1 MAEQPRLTNK
11 QRRALA
17 REERRRAEAA
27 AAQKKQ
33 RVRTRNGLVTF
44 AIVGVIA
51 AVLLQAFMGGT
62 ASLDDA
68 IQVSRSEVA
77 AARDAAGCTTL
88 AERQPLPDAFHFEAN
103 QAPNPSLI
111 YPDIRPTHSGPHT
124 ATTHPVLSSSRRQVS
139 EVSSTHNLEHG
150 TIIVW
155 YDPDQVD
162 RSTVSDISDWAELL
176 NENGFRRDLG
186 GVGIMSSP
194 YTDPGISSSKA
205 VALRAWGTAV
215 DCDTW
220 DESVGMGFVLE
231 HFGTNGIAPERPM
244 APFPTDVLQWADNGA
259 VNDTGDEADDATDD
273 ATDGQGPSSA
283 N

>member
-1 MAEQPRLTNK
+1 VAEKPRLTNK

-27 AAQKKQ
+27 AAHKKQ

-77 AARDAAGCTTL
+77 AAHDAAGCITI
-88 AERQPLPDAFHFEAN
+88 AERQPLPDAFHFEAS
-103 QAPNPSLI
+103 QAPDPSLI
-111 YPDIRPTHSGPHT
+111 YPDVRPTHSGPHT
-124 ATTHPVLSSSRRQVS
+124 TATHPVLSSSRRQIS

-155 YDPDQVD
+155 YDPDKVD
-162 RSTVSDISDWAELL
+162 RSTVSAIGEWAELL
-176 NENGFRRDLG
+176 NEHGFRRDLG

-194 YTDPGISSSKA
+194 YTDPGISSGKA

-220 DESVGMGFVLE
+220 DETVAMGFVLE
-231 HFGTNGIAPERPM
+231 HFGTRGIAPERPL
-244 APFPTDVLQWADNGA
+244 APFPSGVLEWADGPA
-259 VNDTGDEADDATDD
+259 DDETGDEDDDDTDD
-273 ATDGQGPSSA
+273 AIDGEGSSNTD
-283 N
+283 